1 MSKINLLPW
10 REELRREQLTVFVA
24 LLALTLALALLVF
37 FGGHVYNNFM
47 ISTQVSRNERLS
59 KEIRDLNVQI
69 REIETLEKE
78 RDAIKSR
85 MKVIE
90 GLQADRPAIVYLF
103 DEFVKTVPEGLYLE
117 FLQQNGDTINL
128 RGVAQSNARVSEYMT
143 NLSSSAWLANPKLN
157 VINAA
162 AGRGERER
170 QFALSVKQ
178 ITPEQEKN

>member
-10 REELRREQLTVFVA
+10 REELRREQLNEFIAMLVLSLMIAGGVA
-24 LLALTLALALLVF
+24 
-37 FGGHVYNNFM
+37 FGGHVINNGM
-47 ISTQVSRNERLS
+47 ISTQTSRNELLQ

-78 RDAIKSR
+78 RNAIKSR

-103 DEFVKTVPEGLYLE
+103 DEIVKTVPEGLYVE
-117 FLQQNGDTINL
+117 FFQQVGDNITV
-128 RGVAQSNARVSEYMT
+128 RGIAQSNARVSEYMT
-143 NLSSSAWLANPKLN
+143 NLSNSAWLSEPKLS

-162 AGRGERER
+162 PGREAGER
-170 QFALSVKQ
+170 QFALTIKQ
-178 ITPEQEKN
+178 TTQEQRP